1 VCCANNLHK
10 AWRPK
15 WGIIKNGVPK
25 FCGVYVAMV
34 ALNESNTHVKD
45 TIEK

>member
-1 VCCANNLHK
+1 VCHANDLHK

-15 WGIIKNGVPK
+15 WGIIKNGVP

-34 ALNESNTHVKD
+34 TLNESNTHVKD